1 MDAYQEG
8 FKAGYRSAEQFYG
21 LAARERLD
29 RIAEATQA
37 LREVIAARGGRHP
50 SSCLGYLDEVTGH
63 TTADTHHRTPAQ
75 HQRACAHQTRVHTQH

>member
-1 MDAYQEG
+1 MDGYQEG

-29 RIAEATQA
+29 RIAEATRG
-37 LREVIAARGGRHP
+37 LRGLIAARGGRP
-50 SSCLGYLDEVTGH
+50 PVELVAFLDEVTGH

-75 HQRACAHQTRVHTQH
+75 Q

>member
-29 RIAEATQA
+29 RIAEAT
-37 LREVIAARGGRHP
+37 
-50 SSCLGYLDEVTGH
+50 
-63 TTADTHHRTPAQ
+63 
-75 HQRACAHQTRVHTQH
+75 RACLPKIWVDGRDC